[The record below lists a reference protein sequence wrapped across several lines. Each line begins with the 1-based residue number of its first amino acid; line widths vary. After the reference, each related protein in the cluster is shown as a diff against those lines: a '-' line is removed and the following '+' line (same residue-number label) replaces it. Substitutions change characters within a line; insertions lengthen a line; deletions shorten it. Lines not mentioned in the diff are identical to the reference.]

1 MIGDLIGF
9 VFVFVHRGAAEVLVA
24 TLLGG
29 ALLSPELFFFNAK
42 NHRGRRKG
50 DTTFCTHW
58 TEHNLDHYAQN
69 MI

>member
-29 ALLSPELFFFNAK
+29 ALLSPELFFLT
-42 NHRGRRKG
+42 RKITG
-50 DTTFCTHW
+50 EEERATQHFAHIG
-58 TEHNLDHYAQN
+58 QS
-69 MI
+69 II